1 MDYDYVYVK
10 KTEDGSTIALTLND
24 MRKVAK
30 EYRLYQIKDY
40 IKQTYPE
47 GKNDWDALTRE
58 TIFQMDM
65 FNVDIAVALED
76 AIYIVEQEKKEKE
89 AR

>member
-1 MDYDYVYVK
+1 MDYDYVYIR

-30 EYRLYQIKDY
+30 EYRFYQTKDY
-40 IKQTYPE
+40 IKQAYPE

-76 AIYIVEQEKKEKE
+76 AIYIIEQEKKEKE

>member
-30 EYRLYQIKDY
+30 EYRLYQTKDY

-76 AIYIVEQEKKEKE
+76 AIYIIEQEKKEKE

>member
-30 EYRLYQIKDY
+30 EYRFYQTKDY

-76 AIYIVEQEKKEKE
+76 AIYIVEQEKKEKK